1 MLSLDFFFVGSLTQP
16 VFDLFDSVFSGCT
29 VHHHAEVQRVYVFSE
44 DEDNSGAFIILTGT

>member
-29 VHHHAEVQRVYVFSE
+29 VHHHAEVQCVYVFSE